1 MSQLSERIATAFINY
16 ANAFKETP
24 DNRLLAEKEL
34 RNALKV
40 AIDFVP
46 VKIWLD
52 PTVKAKLP
60 EYAHHFNDATKIEN
74 NDNAHA
80 TDACCDVI
88 CTSIEKTPDGRIKCG
103 TGIHV
108 ATEYRDSLTL
118 RPNSRITK
126 MGYVIPNSPCTGDES
141 YRGEF
146 FVVFRPIVD
155 KPKPIVVGDVIG
167 QLEIPHHRQ
176 ILWEKVDKLEDLG
189 TTDRG
194 DGGFGST
201 ANKKDNEKEDTSNN
215 N

>member
-1 MSQLSERIATAFINY
+1 MSQLSNRIATAFINY

-24 DNRLLAEKEL
+24 DNRELAEREL
-34 RNALKV
+34 RDALRA

-52 PTVKAKLP
+52 PAVKAQIP
-60 EYAHHFNDATKIEN
+60 SYAHYDE
-74 NDNAHA
+74 HA
-80 TDACCDVI
+80 TDACCDVV
-88 CTSIEKTPDGRIKCG
+88 CTSIEQTPDGRIKCG

-108 ATEYRDSLTL
+108 AVEARDSLTC

-126 MGYVIPNSPCTGDES
+126 MGYVVANSPMTGDES

-146 FVVFRPIVD
+146 FIVFRPIVD
-155 KPKPIVVGDVIG
+155 NPTPINIGDVIG
-167 QLEIPHHRQ
+167 QFEVPHHRQ
-176 ILWEKVDKLEDLG
+176 ISWLQVDNLEDLG
-189 TTDRG
+189 TTSRG

-201 ANKKDNEKEDTSNN
+201 ANKENEKENTDNN

>member
-1 MSQLSERIATAFINY
+1 MSQLSNRIADAFINY

-24 DNRLLAEKEL
+24 DNRLMAEKEL
-34 RNALKV
+34 KEALRT

-52 PTVKAKLP
+52 PKVKAQIP
-60 EYAHHFNDATKIEN
+60 EYAHYVANSKEDGFGG
-74 NDNAHA
+74 HA
-80 TDACCDVI
+80 TDACCDVV
-88 CTSIEKTPDGRIKCG
+88 CTSIENTDDGRIKCG

-108 ATEYRDSLTL
+108 ALENRDSLTC

-126 MGYVIPNSPCTGDES
+126 MGYVVANTPMTLDES

-146 FVVFRPIVD
+146 FIVFRPIVD
-155 KPKPIVVGDVIG
+155 NPTPINIGDVIG
-167 QLEIPHHRQ
+167 QIEIPHHRQ
-176 ILWEKVDKLEDLG
+176 ASFETVKTLEDLG

-201 ANKKDNEKEDTSNN
+201 AKK
-215 N
+215 

>member
-1 MSQLSERIATAFINY
+1 MSQLSNRIAEAFINY

-24 DNRLLAEKEL
+24 ENRELAEEEL
-34 RNALKV
+34 KSALRT

-52 PTVKAKLP
+52 PKVKAQLP
-60 EYAHHFNDATKIEN
+60 EYAHYMADPKEMGFGG
-74 NDNAHA
+74 HA
-80 TDACCDVI
+80 TDACCDVV
-88 CTSIEKTPDGRIKCG
+88 CTSIEKTEDGRIKCG
-103 TGIHV
+103 TGIHI

-126 MGYVIPNSPCTGDES
+126 MGYVIPNSPGTVDES

-146 FVVFRPIVD
+146 FVVFRSIVD
-155 KPKPIVVGDVIG
+155 NPKPIEVGDVIG
-167 QLEIPHHRQ
+167 QLEVPHHRQ
-176 ILWEKVDKLEDLG
+176 IDWALVDELEDLG

-201 ANKKDNEKEDTSNN
+201 TKK
-215 N
+215 